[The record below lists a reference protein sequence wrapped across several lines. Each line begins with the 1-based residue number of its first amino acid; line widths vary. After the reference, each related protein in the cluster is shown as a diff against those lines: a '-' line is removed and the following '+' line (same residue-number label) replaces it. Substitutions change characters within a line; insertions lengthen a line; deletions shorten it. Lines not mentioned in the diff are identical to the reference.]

1 MANIIAA
8 IYEGLLCIKHSM
20 CFLQTF
26 FNGMPTSTL
35 GSMDYEYSFI
45 DIRDFP
51 PNNIT
56 FFDKDET

>member
-1 MANIIAA
+1 
-8 IYEGLLCIKHSM
+8 
-20 CFLQTF
+20 
-26 FNGMPTSTL
+26 MPTSTL